1 MPVLHRLSLAQKFLI
16 LGAMALLMT
25 VLPTGLYLSTALPAI
40 DMAQREAQGGAPL
53 MALQKVVQL
62 TQQHRGIAAGMLGG
76 NEVLAQRRPD
86 TRDALAQA
94 IVQLED
100 SLKTAGAS
108 AHTVAQWSEH
118 KRRWNTLEQ
127 TVADRKLNSAES
139 SAQHTQLIAQLLE
152 LNDNVLDEFSLTYD
166 AHPDSYALILA
177 AFSEAPA
184 LAERLGQLRAQGTG
198 FLANKN
204 LPLEKRGSLSATQTR
219 ANELFSA
226 MVRNLNKANS
236 SNPAFKKAMAS
247 KVQSLQAQV
256 AMTLAMADQN
266 LINARELSMPANVYF
281 QDFTNTIDAVYTFN
295 GVALHA
301 VTALLDQRASE
312 LWRNSMLVV
321 GLLLATSMSAVVLSL
336 ACVRS
341 ITGPVHEALEVAR
354 AASEGNLTVSI
365 PVRGSNEIGQLMGA
379 LATMQNNLT
388 PIVGAV
394 RNNAI
399 SVANDSTAIA
409 QGSLEQSRRIEQQS
423 AALEEVA
430 ASMHE
435 LDSAVKNN
443 AHNAQQANQQAQ
455 AAAKLAIVGGEVV
468 QQMIFTMQG
477 IHTSSQQ
484 IAEILHVINGI
495 AFQTNLLALNAAVE
509 AARAGEQGRGFA
521 VVASEVRILAQR
533 SADAAKEIKRL
544 VATSVERVEEGSA
557 LVEQTGMT
565 VAEIVTAIQR
575 VADYMEDISAASK
588 AQSASVAQVS
598 EAVSH
603 IDKAT
608 QENAALVEESAAAAD
623 SLQQQAQQLVQSVA
637 VFTLNGDHRQGGPAS
652 VAVPLRQ
659 SSHHLGRDPERRGP
673 HRAPNV
679 SRIQPSLLAQVTSA
693 RVAAV
698 KPMPPHHTDEQ
709 WTTF

>member
-25 VLPTGLYLSTALPAI
+25 VLPTGLYLSVALPEI
-40 DMAQREAQGGAPL
+40 GMARLEARGGRPL

-76 NEVLAQRRPD
+76 NEVLALRRPD
-86 TRDALAQA
+86 TRDALNQA
-94 IVQLED
+94 IVKLDD
-100 SLKTAGAS
+100 SLKAAGAS
-108 AHTVAQWSEH
+108 ARTIAQWNEH
-118 KRRWNTLEQ
+118 KRRWSTLEQ
-127 TVADRKLNSAES
+127 SVADRKLNSAES

-152 LNDNVLDEFSLTYD
+152 LNSDVLDEFSLTYD
-166 AHPDSYALILA
+166 ARPDSYALILA
-177 AFSEAPA
+177 AFSEAPS

-198 FLANKN
+198 FLALKS
-204 LPLEKRGSLSATQTR
+204 LPLEKRGSLSATQAR
-219 ANELFSA
+219 ANELFSD
-226 MVRNLNKANS
+226 MLRNLNKANS
-236 SNPAFKKAMAS
+236 ANPALKKAMAS
-247 KVQSLQAQV
+247 KVQTLQTQV
-256 AMTLAMADQN
+256 VLTLAMVDQN

-281 QDFTNTIDAVYTFN
+281 QDFTDTIDAVYTFN

-301 VTALLDQRASE
+301 VTALLDQRARE
-312 LWRNSMLVV
+312 LRRNSILVL
-321 GLLLATSMSAVVLSL
+321 GLLLTLWASVVMLSL
-336 ACVRS
+336 AFVRS
-341 ITGPVHEALEVAR
+341 ITGPVHEALEVAH
-354 AASEGNLTVSI
+354 AASEGDLTAPI
-365 PVRGSNEIGQLMGA
+365 PVRGSNEIGQLMRA
-379 LATMQNNLT
+379 LANMKNKLT
-388 PIVGAV
+388 PIVAAV

-430 ASMHE
+430 ASIHE

-443 AHNAQQANQQAQ
+443 AHNAQQANQHAQ
-455 AAAKLAIVGGEVV
+455 AAAKVAIVGGEVV

-477 IHTSSQQ
+477 IHTGSQQ
-484 IAEILHVINGI
+484 IAEILNVINGI
-495 AFQTNLLALNAAVE
+495 AFQTNILALNAAVE

-533 SADAAKEIKRL
+533 SAGASKEIKRL
-544 VATSVERVEEGSA
+544 ITTSVERVEEGLA
-557 LVEQTGMT
+557 LVEQTGVT

-575 VADYMEDISAASK
+575 VADYMGDISAASEE
-588 AQSASVAQVS
+588 QSTSVAQVS

-623 SLQQQAQQLVQSVA
+623 SLQHQAQHLVQSVA
-637 VFTLNGDHRQGGPAS
+637 VFTLDEDHRQGAPTRA
-652 VAVPLRQ
+652 AVPLRP
-659 SSHHLGRDPERRGP
+659 SSRGLGREPERRGL
-673 HRAPNV
+673 HRAQNV
-679 SRIQPSLLAQVTSA
+679 SRIQPSLSAKVQSA
-693 RVAAV
+693 RVAAA
-698 KPMPPHHTDEQ
+698 KPLPPHNTDEQ